1 MGPISLVFSDIQQ
14 SVTDSIFKRW
24 KGVCGDFDC
33 DKQNDFDCAESK
45 HTDSLTSPNGYVCQ
59 KDSNGIIIGND
70 EIPGEDPHGHCS
82 NWFPN

>member
-1 MGPISLVFSDIQQ
+1 MVYFSGIQP
-14 SVTDSIFKRW
+14 TLPTGIFKRF

-59 KDSNGIIIGND
+59 KDSNGIIIGNVQ
-70 EIPGEDPHGHCS
+70 IPGETAHCL
-82 NWFPN
+82 NWFSN